1 MRNINGLFWLS
12 IFLLFPDPNTQI
24 LYACDSCG
32 DKFLD
37 ASSLAQHVRIHTAQA
52 LVMFQADSDFYQYTT
67 TTTPEGDT
75 ATTWQPTAEQVIQE
89 GELIFRAQDGDGEA
103 EGGMVEETEE
113 QEIEPGVVIHE
124 DGVEAGQVETQPH
137 MQTDGQDESA
147 AEKEE
152 DMQCESQ
159 E

>member
-1 MRNINGLFWLS
+1 MLS
-12 IFLLFPDPNTQI
+12 DPNTQI

-67 TTTPEGDT
+67 ASTAEGDS

-89 GELIFRAQDGDGEA
+89 GELVLQGQGGEG
-103 EGGMVEETEE
+103 EGVEEGETEE
-113 QEIEPGVVIHE
+113 SGKKK
-124 DGVEAGQVETQPH
+124 GQ
-137 MQTDGQDESA
+137 
-147 AEKEE
+147 EE
-152 DMQCESQ
+152 DS
-159 E
+159 